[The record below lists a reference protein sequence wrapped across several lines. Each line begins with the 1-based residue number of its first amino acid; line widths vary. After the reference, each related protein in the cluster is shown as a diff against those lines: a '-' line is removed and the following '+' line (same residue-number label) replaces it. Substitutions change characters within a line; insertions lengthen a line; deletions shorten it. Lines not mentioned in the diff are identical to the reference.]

1 MRYLRVAVGVILAT
15 LTLACG
21 PANSDKQNGSTS
33 DSPLKVALLTPGPI
47 SDKAWNSGAYAGLV
61 ALKDSLGAEISHIQT
76 KTPAEFEE
84 NFRQYG
90 SKGFNIVI
98 GHGFEFQ
105 DAAARVAPDYP
116 NTVFII
122 TSGRVTAPNVAGV
135 SYAFEEASFQ
145 AGIIAGGATHTNV
158 IGMIGGTEL
167 PPVTASFVAFERG
180 AKLSNPHVKVLTS
193 FIGNWDDPSAG
204 REQAL
209 AQISRNVD
217 VIFQNADAAG
227 LGVFQAAR
235 EKKIYAFGAN
245 ANQNDIAP
253 EVILGSVFIDHTK
266 VFLEIAREVQ
276 QHTFVGHV
284 FNFGVKQ
291 DVVRLV
297 MNDALRDRITPA
309 ALAASDSVG
318 RSLKQGTFHSLDDI
332 LQGAD
337 TAQPIRAQPIR
348 SKR

>member
-1 MRYLRVAVGVILAT
+1 MRFLRAAVFSIVTVGLV
-15 LTLACG
+15 ACG
-21 PANSDKQNGSTS
+21 ASNTDKASATTGLT
-33 DSPLKVALLTPGPI
+33 PFKVALITPGPI
-47 SDKAWNSGAYAGLV
+47 SDKAWNSGAYDGLV

-90 SKGFNIVI
+90 SKGYNMVI

-105 DAAARVAPDYP
+105 DAAARVAPSYP
-116 NTVFII
+116 NTIFVI
-122 TSGRVTAPNVAGV
+122 TSGRVTAPNIAGV
-135 SYAFEEASFQ
+135 SYAFEEASYQ
-145 AGIIAGGATHTNV
+145 AGIIAGGTTKTNI

-167 PPVTASFVAFERG
+167 PPVTASFTAFERG
-180 AKLSNPHVKVLTS
+180 AKLINPQVKVLTS

-209 AQISRNVD
+209 AQISRGVD

-227 LGVFQAAR
+227 LGIFQAAR

-253 EVILGSVFIDHTK
+253 EVILGSVYIDHAK
-266 VFLEIAREVQ
+266 VFLQIAREIQ

-284 FNFGVKQ
+284 FDFGVKEN
-291 DVVRLV
+291 VVRLEL
-297 MNDALRDRITPA
+297 NEALHDRISPA

-318 RSLKQGTFHSLDDI
+318 RSLKMETFHELDDI

-337 TAQPIRAQPIR
+337 TAQPLKV
-348 SKR
+348 KR

>member
-1 MRYLRVAVGVILAT
+1 MVTALASV
-15 LTLACG
+15 LACG
-21 PANSDKQNGSTS
+21 GDKSNANTDETGNGPVTG
-33 DSPLKVALLTPGPI
+33 PLKVALITPGPI
-47 SDKAWNSGAYAGLV
+47 SDKAWNSGAYDGIV

-90 SKGFNIVI
+90 SKGFKLVI

-105 DAAARVAPDYP
+105 DAAARVAPSYP
-116 NTVFII
+116 NTIFLI
-122 TSGRVTAPNVAGV
+122 TSGRVTAPNIAGV
-135 SYAFEEASFQ
+135 SYAFEEASYQ
-145 AGIIAGGATHTNV
+145 AGIIAGGATKSNV

-167 PPVTASFVAFERG
+167 PPVTASFTAFARG
-180 AKLSNPHVKVLTS
+180 AKLINPNVKVLTS

-209 AQISRNVD
+209 AQISRGAD

-227 LGVFQAAR
+227 LGIFQAAR

-253 EVILGSVFIDHTK
+253 EVILGSVFIDHAK
-266 VFLEIAREVQ
+266 VFLQIAREIQ
-276 QHTFVGHV
+276 QGTFAGRV
-284 FNFGVKQ
+284 FNFGVKE
-291 DVVRLV
+291 DVVRLL
-297 MNDALRDRITPA
+297 MNDALRDRISPA

-318 RSLKQGTFHSLDDI
+318 QSLKMGTFHALDDI
-332 LQGAD
+332 LHGAD
-337 TAQPIRAQPIR
+337 TAQPLPP
-348 SKR
+348 KR